1 MTSGKTIALTRWTF
15 VGTVMSL
22 LLNMLSRL
30 VKTFLPRRKRLLNSW
45 LQSPSAVILEPP
57 NIKSV
62 TISPS
67 ICYEVMVSDAT
78 QESDCSSRIVWLLF
92 LNLGGLKF
100 SKCLV
105 NDFCFSFKL
114 LHIFSFFFT
123 INSFILF
130 LRSCTHLSILLLL
143 LSRYSRIRL
152 CDPIDGSPPGFLS
165 LGFAQLKILKCLIK
179 HAFIYHC

>member
-114 LHIFSFFFT
+114 LHIFSFFFY
-123 INSFILF
+123 N
-130 LRSCTHLSILLLL
+130 
-143 LSRYSRIRL
+143 
-152 CDPIDGSPPGFLS
+152 
-165 LGFAQLKILKCLIK
+165 K
-179 HAFIYHC
+179 FIYIVS